1 MRSND
6 APRERLASG
15 DDGDVFAAAERLA
28 AACRAF
34 DAAWTRCEET
44 GSAAPHR
51 HPDIIAARRAL
62 EQAGAHFALTPARTL
77 PGLTVKLRHLVQ
89 DVEEGRTFWTQ
100 ALARAVLT
108 DAENMCG

>member
-15 DDGDVFAAAERLA
+15 DDGDVV
-28 AACRAF
+28 
-34 DAAWTRCEET
+34 
-44 GSAAPHR
+44 
-51 HPDIIAARRAL
+51 AARRAL

-89 DVEEGRTFWTQ
+89 DVEKGRTFWTQ

-108 DAENMCG
+108 DAENMCA